1 MNIDWQTLG
10 AALALM
16 FIIEGI
22 MPFLVPNRLRM
33 AALTVLK
40 FDDKSLRLMGLGSM
54 LLGLFLLYL
63 IR

>member
-1 MNIDWQTLG
+1 MNMDWQTLG
-10 AALALM
+10 SALALM

-22 MPFLVPNRLRM
+22 MPFLVPSRLRM

-40 FDDKSLRLMGLGSM
+40 FNDKNLRLMGLGSM
-54 LLGLFLLYL
+54 LLGLILLYI

>member
-10 AALALM
+10 AAVALM

-22 MPFLVPNRLRM
+22 MPFLVPSRLRM
-33 AALTVLK
+33 AALTILK

-54 LLGLFLLYL
+54 IMGLFLLYF